1 MSGDTDQEDKT
12 ESATDKKLEDA
23 RERGEVPMA
32 PEMKHA
38 AMFVAALVVMGGLG
52 TYTMQMMGSL
62 FVRLWGS
69 AADFRLPPEGGQD
82 FATGLLGAVA
92 TALTPILAALFG
104 FALLGGFLQG
114 RP

>member
-12 ESATDKKLEDA
+12 ESPTDKKLEDA
-23 RERGEVPMA
+23 RLRGEVPMA

-52 TYTMQMMGSL
+52 TWTMQRMGSL

-69 AADFRLPPEGGQD
+69 ADDFRMTPDGAQD
-82 FATGLLGAVA
+82 FATGLFGAIANTLV
-92 TALTPILAALFG
+92 P
-104 FALLGGFLQG
+104 LL
-114 RP
+114 